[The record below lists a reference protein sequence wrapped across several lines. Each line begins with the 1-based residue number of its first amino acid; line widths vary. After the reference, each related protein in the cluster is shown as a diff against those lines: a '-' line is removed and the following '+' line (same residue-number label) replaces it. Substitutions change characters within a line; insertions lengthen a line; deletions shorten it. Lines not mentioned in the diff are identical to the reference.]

1 MAHVDV
7 YLFPCFKCGNPS
19 GQMSTLVSH
28 LKSNNVEYGMIWI
41 DVEGPG
47 TYWGSSTTANAN
59 FFSSMVSEGKKLGVS
74 LGVYTSKSQWVP
86 IMGSY
91 TGGKSY
97 PLWYAHYISFFLFLF
112 VLFFIELFIWFFL
125 FFLFIFVCA
134 FFILICLFGFSCF
147 FLVFSFFLFGLF

>member
-97 PLWYAHYISFFLFLF
+97 PLWYAHYDGKESFSDFSAFGGWTKPA
-112 VLFFIELFIWFFL
+112 IKQYAGDAT
-125 FFLFIFVCA
+125 VCSV
-134 FFILICLFGFSCF
+134 G
-147 FLVFSFFLFGLF
+147 VDKNWY